1 MKRIIATIIVL
12 VLCFAMAGCPAIE
25 DGPIKEAY
33 TGNNSSSDNVNT
45 ESQKTTF
52 GLLETAAF
60 SNLKFTA
67 LEIKESQ
74 GNTYL
79 KPDDGKVYVGVKFEV
94 ENISNEEQS
103 ISSLLLFEA
112 YVDDVK
118 ASQSISGATAL
129 AESTLDGTI
138 AAGKKIIG
146 WYVIEVAE
154 NWSEIEIN
162 AKAELLSSS
171 SATFVFS
178 K

>member
-1 MKRIIATIIVL
+1 MKRIIATIIIL

-25 DGPIKEAY
+25 DEPTKEAY
-33 TGNNSSSDNVNT
+33 TGNNSSTDNKNT
-45 ESQKTTF
+45 ENKKTTF

-67 LEIKESQ
+67 LELKESE
-74 GNTYL
+74 GSTYL
-79 KPDDGKVYVGVKFEV
+79 KPEEGNVYVGVKFEV
-94 ENISNEEQS
+94 ENVSGEEQS

-112 YVDDVK
+112 YVDDIK
-118 ASQSISGATAL
+118 ASQSISGATAFT
-129 AESTLDGTI
+129 EGTLDGSI
-138 AAGKKIIG
+138 ASGKKLIG

-162 AKAELLSSS
+162 AKAELFANS
-171 SATFVFS
+171 SATFVFT